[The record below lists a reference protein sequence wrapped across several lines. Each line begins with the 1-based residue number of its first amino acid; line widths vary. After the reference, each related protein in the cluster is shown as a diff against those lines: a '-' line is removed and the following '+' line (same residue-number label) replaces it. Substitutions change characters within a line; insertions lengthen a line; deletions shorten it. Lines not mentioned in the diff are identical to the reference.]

1 MKDVNIRLVSAGI
14 GVTAVVAMGG
24 LGAFGT
30 AGPAD
35 ADGTFI
41 ASMTTGQT
49 VTSSTPAPEPSVSAA
64 KPAVKGPAPLPS
76 EEQGLPG

>member
-1 MKDVNIRLVSAGI
+1 M
-14 GVTAVVAMGG
+14 TAVVAMGG

-35 ADGTFI
+35 GDGTFI
-41 ASMTTGQT
+41 ASMTVGQT
-49 VTSSTPAPEPSVSAA
+49 VTSSAPPSEPLVSAA

>member
-1 MKDVNIRLVSAGI
+1 MKDVNIRIVLAGI

-49 VTSSTPAPEPSVSAA
+49 VTSSAPPSEPSVAAA
-64 KPAVKGPAPLPS
+64 KPLLKGPAPLPS